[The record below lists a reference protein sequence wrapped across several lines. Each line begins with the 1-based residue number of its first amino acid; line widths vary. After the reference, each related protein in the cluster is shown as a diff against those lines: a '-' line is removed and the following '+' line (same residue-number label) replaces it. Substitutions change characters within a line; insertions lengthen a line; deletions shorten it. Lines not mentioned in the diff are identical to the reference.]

1 MLNGTSF
8 MPSLTISFRLELRL
22 FFLAN
27 QLVILL
33 LNISPTEEFSA
44 LVESTLKILREL
56 PKPPVLS
63 SKLPLT
69 ELPQTFLELAVNSK
83 KLLSEM
89 TDITCSPNAIK
100 LKHPLSSLEVV
111 PLNILRRPKDLL
123 MMPS

>member
-1 MLNGTSF
+1 
-8 MPSLTISFRLELRL
+8 MPSLTISFRLVLRL
-22 FFLAN
+22 LFHAN

-33 LNISPTEEFSA
+33 LNTSLTEEFSA
-44 LVESTLKILREL
+44 LVESMLKISREL

-69 ELPQTFLELAVNSK
+69 ELPKKFLELAVNSR

-89 TDITCSPNAIK
+89 TDITCSLNAIK
-100 LKHPLSSLEVV
+100 LKLPLSSLEVV
-111 PLNILRRPKDLL
+111 PLNILRRLKDLL